1 MSRLPPRSTRTD
13 TPFPYTTLFRSA
25 ELDTIYLGT
34 GNGAPWNHR
43 IRSEGKGDNLFL
55 CSVVAIDAKTGKYKW
70 HYQTTPAEA
79 WDYNASMDMQV
90 ATLDVDCAPRK
101 VLLKAPKNGFF
112 YLSYR
117 TNWNLISAEHLATVN
132 SASQIVTTPPR
143 PVTLPAS
150 RYQNGAN
157 VQPAPA

>member
-1 MSRLPPRSTRTD
+1 MIRRPPGVTRTD
-13 TPFPYTTLFRSA
+13 TLFPYTTLFRSFWTVPGQPGVDDDETTRIAAESWSGEWWKYGGGGTVWNAITYDA

-79 WDYNASMDMQV
+79 WDYNASMDMRSEENTSELQS
-90 ATLDVDCAPRK
+90 LMRI
-101 VLLKAPKNGFF
+101 
-112 YLSYR
+112 SYAAIF
-117 TNWNLISAEHLATVN
+117 L
-132 SASQIVTTPPR
+132 
-143 PVTLPAS
+143 
-150 RYQNGAN
+150 
-157 VQPAPA
+157 